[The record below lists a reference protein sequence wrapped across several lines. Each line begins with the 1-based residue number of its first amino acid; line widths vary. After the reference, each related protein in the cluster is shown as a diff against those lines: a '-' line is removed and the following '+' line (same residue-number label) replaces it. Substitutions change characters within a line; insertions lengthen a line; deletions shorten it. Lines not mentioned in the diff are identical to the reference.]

1 MLIALDHV
9 TKFYEVAGEK
19 NAVLK
24 NVSLVISEGDFVGI
38 MGRSGSGKSTLVN
51 LIGFLDKQFS
61 GDYYFEDKLIGEYT
75 DDDLSKIRN
84 EYVGFVFQN
93 FGLIET
99 MTVAQNVELPLL
111 YSGIHSLIKSKLV
124 SESLKQV
131 GLENFSNQSVKLLSG
146 GQRQRVAI
154 ARAIVNHPKFIIADE
169 PTGALD
175 SKTSLEIMQLFM
187 SLNKKGVTI
196 ILVTHDLSLMTFCTH
211 EFKVSDGEVLI

>member
-111 YSGIHSLIKSKLV
+111 YSAIPSLMKSKLV

-146 GQRQRVAI
+146 GQR
-154 ARAIVNHPKFIIADE
+154 
-169 PTGALD
+169 
-175 SKTSLEIMQLFM
+175 
-187 SLNKKGVTI
+187 
-196 ILVTHDLSLMTFCTH
+196 
-211 EFKVSDGEVLI
+211 

>member
-154 ARAIVNHPKFIIADE
+154 ARAIVNHPKFI
-169 PTGALD
+169 
-175 SKTSLEIMQLFM
+175 MQM
-187 SLNKKGVTI
+187 NQ
-196 ILVTHDLSLMTFCTH
+196 LVHLTAKHLLKLCNYLCH
-211 EFKVSDGEVLI
+211 

>member
-111 YSGIHSLIKSKLV
+111 YSHPV
-124 SESLKQV
+124 
-131 GLENFSNQSVKLLSG
+131 LED
-146 GQRQRVAI
+146 I
-154 ARAIVNHPKFIIADE
+154 
-169 PTGALD
+169 
-175 SKTSLEIMQLFM
+175 
-187 SLNKKGVTI
+187 
-196 ILVTHDLSLMTFCTH
+196 
-211 EFKVSDGEVLI
+211 